1 MAIFGMNGL
10 QALALDF
17 LLIFAVYGM
26 KEVALTTNQ
35 VATVGRVVARKS
47 MKNDKS
53 ENAAI
58 ARAAREQV
66 LRSMALKSPDGTPL
80 PQNSKKH
87 SGQRRG
93 SVKTA
98 NCVLNC
104 VNHQKKET

>member
-17 LLIFAVYGM
+17 LLIFGM

-66 LRSMALKSPDGTPL
+66 IRSMALKSGRYTTTAK
-80 PQNSKKH
+80 QQEAF
-87 SGQRRG
+87 GA
-93 SVKTA
+93 KTW
-98 NCVLNC
+98 LR
-104 VNHQKKET
+104 

>member
-47 MKNDKS
+47 MKNDK
-53 ENAAI
+53 EQNAGI

-66 LRSMALKSPDGTPL
+66 LRSMALKSGRYTTT
-80 PQNSKKH
+80 QA
-87 SGQRRG
+87 QQEAFTA
-93 SVKTA
+93 KTW
-98 NCVLNC
+98 LR
-104 VNHQKKET
+104 